1 MSESKSVTLYPSDAR
16 ALANAIAERLK
27 REGEDLG
34 HLPTPSITHLIAVVV
49 ERYFDL

>member
-1 MSESKSVTLYPSDAR
+1 MPQSVTLYESDAR

-27 REGEDLG
+27 SEGEGLSHMTIPG
-34 HLPTPSITHLIAVVV
+34 MTHLIAVII

>member
-1 MSESKSVTLYPSDAR
+1 MAESKSVTLYESDAR

-27 REGEDLG
+27 QESELSDMPQ
-34 HLPTPSITHLIAVVV
+34 HSMTHIISVVV